1 MKLHPPLARL
11 APHALAALALLLV
24 VASPGLVHASTPG
37 GDAFTQALERGPLF
51 AGLAAL
57 VGGFLVS
64 LTPCVY
70 PMIAITVSVFG
81 AREAKSRWEAA
92 ALSSVFVLGIAAMF
106 TPLGVAAGL
115 GGTAFGTALANKW
128 VVLGISTIFFALG
141 ASLFG
146 AFEFV
151 LPESLMQRLSSVGGV
166 GFGGAF
172 LLGLV
177 SGIVAAPCTGPVL
190 TGILVWIGKTQSV
203 GLGAAALFAFSLGLG
218 VPFWIVGTFAIKLPK
233 SGRWMVHIKSIFGI
247 TMLIAALYFLK
258 NAFPVLASPVRVTTS
273 FALITAGLAL
283 AGLLLGAVHL
293 GFDDPSVSRRVR
305 KAVGI
310 VATVAGSF
318 LFIGWVQAPRGEFAW
333 VHSESEGRKLAAAEH
348 KPMLLDFTATWCG
361 ACQKLSKETFS
372 DPRVLDES
380 SRFVTIKVDATNDED
395 PKVDEIMKRYKISG
409 LPTVILVDAQGKEA
423 QRLIDFMKPN
433 EFLPL
438 IQSVR

>member
-11 APHALAALALLLV
+11 APPALAALLLLLTL
-24 VASPGLVHASTPG
+24 ALPGLAHASTPG

-51 AGLAAL
+51 AGLAAM

-115 GGTAFGTALANKW
+115 GGNAFGTALANRW

-166 GFGGAF
+166 GYGGAF

-177 SGIVAAPCTGPVL
+177 SGVVAAPCTGPVL
-190 TGILVWIGKTQSV
+190 TGILVWIGKTQSM

-218 VPFWIVGTFAIKLPK
+218 VPFWIVGTFAVKLPK

-247 TMLIAALYFLK
+247 TMLVAALYFLR
-258 NAFPVLASPVRVTTS
+258 NAFPVLA
-273 FALITAGLAL
+273 L
-283 AGLLLGAVHL
+283 GLLVVGLLTGAVHL
-293 GFDDPSVSRRVR
+293 GFDDPSLFRRVR
-305 KAVGI
+305 KGVGI
-310 VATVAGSF
+310 LSTVAGAF

-333 VHSESEGRKLAAAEH
+333 VHSEEEGRKLARAEQ

-361 ACQKLSKETFS
+361 ACQKLAKNTFT
-372 DPRVLDES
+372 DPRVMGEA

-423 QRLIDFMKPN
+423 HRFIDFVEPD
-433 EFLPL
+433 EFFPV
-438 IQSVR
+438 IQAIH